1 MARDYNAEARRRR
14 RFQKRV
20 RGYFRFALCVAG
32 ILLVSLAITKVIEG
46 GSRTQAAASESAGQ
60 EGVSA
65 ILAPLPMQG
74 GTAAQAAVYGP
85 EQQQPGGYTVRP
97 YDSTTIRLA
106 ARGQV
111 SLDYFSDAAFLGD
124 SLTEGFTEYNI
135 NLSGAL
141 ICGYVGVGPSQIVN
155 RAAVTHPERGQEV
168 ALDVLAAAAPKKLYV
183 LLGTNTLTV
192 TGTEEQFLGY
202 YAQMLD
208 DLRAVLGEDTLIYVQ
223 SIPPVR
229 PEVKEQSS
237 HAGLDNARLK
247 AINGQ
252 LAVLADEKGCY
263 YLDLW
268 EALAD
273 EAGDLNAA
281 YAAADGIHFT
291 AGKGYT
297 AWVNY
302 LRSHTVYA
310 DDNEWTP
317 GTAFAS

>member
-46 GSRTQAAASESAGQ
+46 GSRAPAAASEPAGQ
-60 EGVSA
+60 AGVSA

-192 TGTEEQFLGY
+192 TGTEQVHKNAPWRRTTVCLEVQEVIPAETVK
-202 YAQMLD
+202 AQRSTALSD
-208 DLRAVLGEDTLIYVQ
+208 AVWETM
-223 SIPPVR
+223 R
-229 PEVKEQSS
+229 PLVDVPQ
-237 HAGLDNARLK
+237 A
-247 AINGQ
+247 
-252 LAVLADEKGCY
+252 
-263 YLDLW
+263 
-268 EALAD
+268 
-273 EAGDLNAA
+273 
-281 YAAADGIHFT
+281 
-291 AGKGYT
+291 
-297 AWVNY
+297 
-302 LRSHTVYA
+302 
-310 DDNEWTP
+310 
-317 GTAFAS
+317 